1 MRLLFTDLQSR
12 SIDRDILAGGGG
24 EAIASSF
31 VEEHIHVVLTLSLWQ
46 PTMVH
51 LHSKFT

>member
-1 MRLLFTDLQSR
+1 MRLLFTDLQGR

-31 VEEHIHVVLTLSLWQ
+31 VEEHIHVVLTLSLGQ
-46 PTMVH
+46 STMVH
-51 LHSKFT
+51 LQSKFT